1 MKVYREIL
9 IWSLVSLISAPAL
22 ALAGTVVEKEAEK
35 HVETLIHP
43 GGRAAYWFGGHHGM
57 EKGPVT
63 YLGVQISPIDPVVT
77 SQLGLQKGI
86 GLTVNHVAEDSP
98 AGKAG
103 LEKFDI
109 LKLLD
114 DQILIHP
121 QQLRVLVRSKEEG
134 DTITLTILRKGSELK
149 LEATLVKRNIKP
161 DFRSYYE
168 NFIPREMPIPPHMT
182 PDFQHGMGR
191 HPAEKMEK
199 DSKIQ

>member
-35 HVETLIHP
+35 HIETLIHP
-43 GGRAAYWFGGHHGM
+43 GGRAAYWFGGHYGM
-57 EKGPVT
+57 GKGPVT

-134 DTITLTILRKGSELK
+134 DKIMLTILRKGSELK

-161 DFRSYYE
+161 DFRPLYE
-168 NFIPREMPIPPHMT
+168 KFIPREMPVPPHM
-182 PDFQHGMGR
+182 PLDFQHGSGH

>member
-1 MKVYREIL
+1 MKVHRKIL
-9 IWSLVSLISAPAL
+9 IWCLLSLISAPAL
-22 ALAGTVVEKEAEK
+22 ALTATDVEKKSEE

-43 GGRAAYWFGGHHGM
+43 GGRAAYWFGGHHDM

-77 SQLGLQKGI
+77 AQLGLQKGI

-109 LKLLD
+109 LKLLN

-134 DTITLTILRKGSELK
+134 DKITLTILRKGNELK
-149 LEATLVKRNIKP
+149 LEATLVKRKIKP
-161 DFRSYYE
+161 DFRSSYE
-168 NFIPREMPIPPHMT
+168 RFLPRGMPVPPHMP
-182 PDFQHGMGR
+182 PDFQHGTGR
-191 HPAEKMEK
+191 HPAEKMQK
-199 DSKIQ
+199 DSNR